1 MLWQNEFECEEFMF
15 EDRKATVVFPPEGTK
30 NGKWMLHTE
39 YFGAFPGLEIEMLR
53 KGYHLAYL
61 KARERCGTDIETAA
75 KVEFIKYVSEKYG
88 LSKKCIPVGMSC
100 GGLQA
105 IKLAGM
111 SPESVSVLYLDA
123 PVVNFMSWP
132 MGLGN
137 CPIWTAEKVKQEL
150 LDAYG
155 LTMSTFISFREHPL
169 DKLPIL
175 IENRIPAVLVY
186 GDSDLSVPFP
196 ENGQL
201 VKDAYEKT
209 DIPFVS
215 FCKPGCGHHPHG
227 PADTAPVIEFIDKYS
242 E

>member
-1 MLWQNEFECEEFMF
+1 MLWQNEFECEEFEF
-15 EDRKATVVFPPEGTK
+15 DGRPAKIIYPPKGTK
-30 NGKWMLHTE
+30 NGKWMLKTE
-39 YFGAFPGLEIEMLR
+39 YFGAFPELEKQMLR
-53 KGYHLAYL
+53 RGYHLAYL
-61 KARERCGTDIETAA
+61 KARERCGTDTETAA
-75 KVEFIKYVSEKYG
+75 KVEFIKYISEKYE
-88 LSKKCIPVGMSC
+88 LSSKCIPIGMSC

-132 MGLGN
+132 FGLGN
-137 CPIWTAEKVKQEL
+137 CPMWTDEKVKKEL

-186 GDSDLSVPFP
+186 GDSDLSVPYE
-196 ENGQL
+196 ENGKL
-201 VKDAYEKT
+201 VRDAYEKT
-209 DIPFVS
+209 DIPFAA
-215 FCKPGCGHHPHG
+215 FCKPGCGHHPHAL
-227 PADTAPVIEFIDKYS
+227 PDNTPVIEFLEKYS
-242 E
+242 